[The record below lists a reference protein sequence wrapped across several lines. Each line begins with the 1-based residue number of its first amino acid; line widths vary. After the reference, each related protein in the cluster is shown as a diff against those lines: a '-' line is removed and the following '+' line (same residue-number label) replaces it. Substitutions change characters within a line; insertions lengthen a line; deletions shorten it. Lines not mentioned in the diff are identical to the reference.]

1 MLDECESGRVN
12 TQRAP
17 SRLVGMRGLHTVL
30 LIIFRTP
37 HPILQVTI
45 TIAFYAGVALIDAGC
60 GGADSNWCNGVSL
73 LEYAVRS
80 LIMLSTVVAI
90 NFNITHI
97 RFCIQVHTSMLS
109 RGSECAR

>member
-1 MLDECESGRVN
+1 M
-12 TQRAP
+12 
-17 SRLVGMRGLHTVL
+17 
-30 LIIFRTP
+30 
-37 HPILQVTI
+37 TI

-97 RFCIQVHTSMLS
+97 RFCIQVCTSMLS
-109 RGSECAR
+109 KGKWMCSFICVPCRACGDTSDTPCSA

>member
-1 MLDECESGRVN
+1 MKIMGY
-12 TQRAP
+12 
-17 SRLVGMRGLHTVL
+17 
-30 LIIFRTP
+30 
-37 HPILQVTI
+37 PICPPLPQVTI

-60 GGADSNWCNGVSL
+60 GGTESNWCNGVSL

-97 RFCIQVHTSMLS
+97 RFCIQVCRCPREGGVMCYVCFANL
-109 RGSECAR
+109 RCIWRAILLLEN